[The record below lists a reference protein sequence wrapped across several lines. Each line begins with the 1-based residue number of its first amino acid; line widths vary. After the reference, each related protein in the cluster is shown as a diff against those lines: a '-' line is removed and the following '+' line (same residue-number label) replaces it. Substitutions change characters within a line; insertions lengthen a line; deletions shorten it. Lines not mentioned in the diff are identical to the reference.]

1 MFFLPNQTAIHKELK
16 LAFSPLANQIWTI
29 LGLSLVI
36 NLLILAP
43 TWYMLEI
50 YSRVVTSRSHNT
62 LVMLTLL
69 IALAYLLLE
78 AMSFVRSRLMYLLA
92 DDLDKSLRIKIFD
105 TIFAAKLR
113 QPNFSTIQGL
123 LDLKAI
129 QEAIVSPAF
138 TALIDCP
145 IAIFTLVI
153 IFLYDPFLGWLSL
166 AGVVILCFIA
176 IFNFKRVEPLL
187 TEANAELISCQKYIN
202 DTVKNA
208 QVIKAMAMDDG
219 IKEKWLLKHNKS
231 SSLQFLASNRAAKS
245 SSISKILQIT
255 QGSLT
260 LGMGCWLVMTGY
272 LAGGSSEII
281 VNSMLASRALAPIV
295 LIVSLMKVLIN
306 GKDAVN
312 RLNNLLRVYKDP
324 ISAMKLPVPKPDLV
338 VEGLSVND
346 PMTNQNILRSINF
359 KIPSGHTLAI
369 LGPSASGKTTL
380 ARLLTG
386 IWPASAGSIRLDGV
400 DIYSWNKEE
409 LGPFVGYLPQD
420 VELFDGTI
428 AENIARFSDL
438 DQTQIEEAAKIVG
451 IHDFIMSLKNGYE
464 QHMNDDAMNF
474 SGGQK
479 QRIALARAFYGN
491 PKFIVLDEPN
501 SNLDE
506 EGELALIEAIKS
518 IKLKGSTVVIITHK
532 INIVSNLDFMLILSQ
547 GQIKAFGPTEEI
559 LKKLKALNTPKN
571 ITNKNEINES

>member
-1 MFFLPNQTAIHKELK
+1 MFFLPNQTPLHKELR
-16 LAFSPLANQIWTI
+16 LAFRPLLNHIWPI

-50 YSRVVTSRSHNT
+50 YSRVITSRSHTT
-62 LVMLTLL
+62 LIMLTLL
-69 IALAYLLLE
+69 IAIAYLLLE

-92 DDLDKSLRIKIFD
+92 DELDKSLRIKIFD

-113 QPNFSTIQGL
+113 QVNFSTIQGI
-123 LDLKAI
+123 LDLKTI
-129 QEAIVSPAF
+129 QEALVSPAF
-138 TALIDCP
+138 TALIDSP

-153 IFLYDPFLGWLSL
+153 IFLYDPFLGWLSVL
-166 AGVVILCFIA
+166 GVVILCAIA

-187 TEANAELISCQKYIN
+187 TEANAELINSQRYVN
-202 DTVKNA
+202 DAVKNV
-208 QVIKAMAMDDG
+208 QVIKAMGMIDG
-219 IKEKWLLKHNKS
+219 IQEKWLLKHNKS
-231 SSLQFLASNRAAKS
+231 SSLQFMASNRAVKS
-245 SSISKILQIT
+245 ASVSKMLQIM

-260 LGMGCWLVMTGY
+260 LGMGSWLVMTGY

-295 LIVSLMKVLIN
+295 LIVSLMKILIN

-312 RLNNLLRVYKDP
+312 RLNILLRVFKDP
-324 ISAMKLPVPKPDLV
+324 VSSMKLPTPKPDLV

-346 PMTNQNILRSINF
+346 PVTNQSILRGVNF
-359 KIPSGHTLAI
+359 KIPAGNTLAI

-386 IWPASAGSIRLDGV
+386 VWPASIGSIRLDGV

-428 AENIARFSDL
+428 AENIARFSGL
-438 DQTQIEEAAKIVG
+438 DQTQIEAAANIVG
-451 IHDFIMSLKNGYE
+451 IHDFILSLKNGYE
-464 QHMNDDAMNF
+464 QHINDDAANF

-479 QRIALARAFYGN
+479 QRIALARAFCGS
-491 PKFIVLDEPN
+491 PKYIVLDEPN

-506 EGELALIEAIKS
+506 EGELALINAIKA
-518 IKLKGSTVVIITHK
+518 IKLKGSTVVVITHK
-532 INIVSNLDFMLILSQ
+532 ASIVSNLDFILILSQ
-547 GQIKAFGPTEEI
+547 GQVKTFGPTEEV
-559 LKKLKALNTPKN
+559 LNKLKSLNAPKN
-571 ITNKNEINES
+571 TINKNEIH

>member
-16 LAFSPLANQIWTI
+16 LAFRPLANHIWTI

-36 NLLILAP
+36 NLLILTP

-92 DDLDKSLRIKIFD
+92 DELDKSLRTKIFD

-129 QEAIVSPAF
+129 QETMVSPVF

-145 IAIFTLVI
+145 IAILTLII

-166 AGVVILCFIA
+166 AGVVILIFIA
-176 IFNFKRVEPLL
+176 IFNFKQVEPFL
-187 TEANAELISCQKYIN
+187 TEANSELISSQKYIN

-245 SSISKILQIT
+245 ASISKILQIM

-324 ISAMKLPVPKPDLV
+324 VEAMKLPVPKPDLV
-338 VEGLSVND
+338 VENLSIND
-346 PMTNQNILRSINF
+346 PMTNQNILRGINF

-386 IWPASAGSIRLDGV
+386 VWPALVGSIRLDGV
-400 DIYSWNKEE
+400 DIYSWDKEE

-428 AENIARFSDL
+428 AENIARFSNL
-438 DQTQIEEAAKIVG
+438 DQIKIEEAAKMVG

-506 EGELALIEAIKS
+506 EGELALIEAVKS

-532 INIVSNLDFMLILSQ
+532 LNIVSNLDFMLILSQ
-547 GQIKAFGPTEEI
+547 GQIKTFGPTEEI
-559 LKKLKALNTPKN
+559 LKKLKASNTPKN
-571 ITNKNEINES
+571 ITNKKEINES